1 MNAPEVFQKRHEKH
15 YRDTLSQ
22 FFVPYAKI
30 SQVSLLTN
38 PGEKF
43 LSGEDFCPSYNS
55 YFLANEIKSFFGV
68 IMSTPR
74 GH

>member
-1 MNAPEVFQKRHEKH
+1 MLQKFSKK
-15 YRDTLSQ
+15 DTKNII
-22 FFVPYAKI
+22 VI
-30 SQVSLLTN
+30 HSLDFLFHTRKFHKYYLLAN